1 MLLPEASVNVDPS
14 TSIVTAPSVVGV
26 NVAVY
31 TVEDTAV
38 NVPKEPL
45 LTVISPTAKFDV
57 ASLDVNVS
65 ESVELFDVNPSEPS
79 AAVIVMVGDN

>member
-1 MLLPEASVNVDPS
+1 
-14 TSIVTAPSVVGV
+14 VGV

-57 ASLDVNVS
+57 ASLDVKVRDNVAS
-65 ESVELFDVNPSEPS
+65 LDVNPSDPS
-79 AAVIVMVGDN
+79 DAVIVMVGDNSSFNVTALFDWDVDAALSAPS